1 MSSPFVELKEY
12 LDDLYPDLPLLPATE
27 LLDHIGVQELPTPPD
42 ISEGWSTA
50 LQFQETRTVAFP
62 GTDQVALLIA
72 EGEGGT
78 LQVQPGETLT
88 FTLED
93 VPLRLQIGED
103 LLQPMRRI
111 AGSNPPRYEE
121 DRSREAVVLSLG
133 TVSLGI
139 DAAGD
144 FDLNLAS
151 AVAVDAPVRIAGTD
165 AVIEGAQ
172 FFLDFSG
179 ENKCILFTWSTSNL
193 NRWLGQFSSLLADEG
208 SPVAATLALRV
219 LFGGGNTEV
228 RLDWSVEGVSRIF
241 SLPGLKVKTPDDAR
255 FSVLLTQ
262 EDGVHYLG
270 LVLTIDVPEGT
281 APADF
286 PQVEARST
294 FAWTRGDDANKE
306 RELQNDNA
314 RKSRK
319 ADDFDEA
326 LFRAIL
332 EVKETVSLVLMRVNL
347 ASIGLPTFFKQL
359 ASPLDE
365 LAVDAGSA
373 VLTAPTAFT
382 ADDLVSLDG
391 DTWNGLFR
399 VALDDALENF
409 QLPFLKQDD
418 PNDQFSQSIQI
429 RLPVDGD
436 SAPERFGTKIE
447 EGGENLYSFG
457 LAFSPAVEATLT
469 LQVTVNFGPFSLD
482 SEIDVIFNLEDFS
495 LRVEHSG
502 GLDFL
507 SPEPTLPAGGAKE
520 HMGLVWSFEGA
531 PTEDGRYRYFT
542 LATDKYAYE
551 LQQADGATF
560 TVAYTKASK
569 EPIEFIISNF
579 SLTPK
584 GISLVAEVSDEPV
597 RMNGIDT
604 RFRFNGSKLVVV
616 ENKISDFTL
625 AGSGPLP
632 PDLVGD
638 AMVDIALQFQQQDG
652 DLTLVAGGAQ
662 LRGNKLLDCKG
673 TRFQFSIDSLGLDF
687 VNENGFHLFFKLT
700 GQAQFVLAP
709 GDNPQGALAWLP
721 NIKIELIEAPLTG
734 DVSVLKDHIKFL
746 VELPKPKSFNFLGCF
761 EMELR
766 GIGFVPSA
774 DVFDGDAAMELTGQ
788 LRFAQGSGDTPDP
801 RTDYH
806 TLLIGLPEPGEI
818 LPRIHFKRIAVNINV
833 GAAFKMSGYVNFIEN
848 DLQEGF
854 EGEGSLDI
862 QGLPSFA
869 ASFAFMRVRRDEN
882 SAWLRAWF
890 IYLEV
895 RKFSLMIPVIQ
906 IYLREV
912 GLGFGYRYTIASIKA
927 ADRENDVRKLLAE
940 LKQLSRTQ
948 GDLSRVDRWAIDL
961 EDPGQDVRWTIV
973 LRAMI
978 SQTSGQPS
986 TIRYDEALEREL
998 ACLFLIDAII
1008 AFRSDLT
1015 FFMAARAWI
1024 HTNYNDWL
1032 RQPEI
1037 SEKPFFSGFVLLSA
1051 RQKRFLMHVASNR
1064 EGHIGDHPP
1073 LPDFTKQALQGIR
1086 FSATLLIE
1094 PGLVHFELGWPNMLG
1109 WDIEIGPLKVVNKGG
1124 FIFRVS
1130 TEEFVVG
1137 ISYLSR
1143 GLLDVE
1149 AGVDLGLVG
1158 VRVRAT
1164 AELSW
1169 GARLIAIFKR
1179 NIDKFYVYGAIGLEM
1194 RITLEIAFWIK
1205 IPLIFT
1211 TIKLDF
1217 RFSIGI
1223 GFTAAL
1229 EAAIISGNQLGIRGQ
1244 GTLSLSAMGHSL
1256 EFSASFAFNDG
1267 VVDTALAETRHVL
1280 DLGLEATDV
1289 EPVPGLGGPVS
1300 LETEYVA
1307 DASVGG
1313 GGGGFIS
1320 AAPHQPG
1327 GRMFGGFPE
1336 FGMMLSPE
1344 GDMGGGL
1351 ETADVRQPIFTVP
1364 GYTIFV
1370 LRDGDRDDWSHF
1382 VLLPSGERRINGSN
1396 EVARES
1402 GFLPAPPLNI
1412 RSSVEFLRDSLND
1425 GNLPVP
1431 LQALAAVIDETRYTL
1446 RDHDF
1451 IYWYGNG
1458 WDIVKEE
1465 DDYRVVYRVE
1475 RLGDERFDPFAR
1487 VRVQVQYLFTRQQI
1501 PLTNVQVPALIHGQL
1516 EYGELEQAVRE
1527 AVARQIDPAN
1537 VEAIARQL
1545 DVIGRWL
1552 PFGGSWR
1559 FDILYRATDPDLF
1572 FRVETEGAIVPIPWI
1587 PWGGLTR
1594 PEYAALSIR
1603 ISSEQVRDGRDLVT
1617 GEPIYL
1623 TSPDGIYA
1631 DIETIALSEGR
1642 LPDALRDA
1650 IADGEEEVAATIVR
1664 ADDHPDADWI
1674 ATVAEKRY
1682 LIKKVASKNVLDSIA
1697 MQLEVESDFT
1707 LLFPDTAS
1715 PFLEEL
1721 QQYNPET
1728 GTWEDRTDTMKA
1740 GASHSWRVAWDA
1752 PIYSAGEYETSSVDL
1767 TDEVAV
1773 KAENDRLANTQPKEV
1788 EILLG
1793 RYLNHAFELKPF
1805 ANDNGTNSEID
1816 QVIPVGDP
1824 ELTPFAEKRLEDER
1838 VYNPSDDAFEAA
1850 VRGALEQF
1858 EGSPYFKHDPNN
1870 EYERELK
1877 GAFRTDTTAYATESD
1892 AADAAQKWREQQY
1905 REQSVQ
1911 LRGMVIHDLVADL
1924 RDYVEDASRPNL
1936 DAEEDPEA
1944 TFNVKR
1950 SIAFQMGLVFRF
1962 KRTDLAELD
1971 VDDIEK
1977 GDWLDDLLPE
1987 TQPGHKLRLQQRIG
2001 PNTIKPDTGQSAH
2014 ANTFN
2019 IWQTNFNMNP
2029 PQFRR
2034 VQQYTSSSTIAITW
2048 DLAWPAPPR
2057 EDCTPAQAEP
2067 EHHLLHYWVVRRA
2080 LDGSER
2086 DVEYPVKNAEAIYQR
2101 VDDDG
2106 NTESTLTRL
2115 RPRFQ
2120 VVDHFNQET
2129 DEDLAELPE
2138 EGRSYLYTIT
2148 PIDFENRAGRPLTI
2162 IATRRPDAPP
2172 LVPADGLLRVTYYL
2186 DEDLLAASQA
2196 TKPTM
2201 PKIVVPDSVEVRW
2214 TDPGDQRTGMKVPV
2228 ASYWLIFRKEETLP
2242 VGSYGLDSE
2251 TQRPVGK
2258 SLPTSNARP
2267 LPNDI
2272 KIKLD
2277 FAAVALDTDSGE
2289 QVARIPL
2296 VDLIEAGVLPDAE
2309 YGEGWQPEAWRVFFQ
2324 TISVN
2329 NVPSALAPVG
2339 VALVALTPGVSEE
2352 EAVEERRPAELE
2364 WIAQPIKFP
2373 LLPPEDQRAIPGMA
2387 HFPMPTS
2394 AEERLGKSFANIQ
2407 YTEHPLGLRCVRF
2420 RWNQG
2425 PSSQPDYP
2433 LALNAGYKLLQL
2445 DIDAQ
2450 TTETFESDVNLG
2462 AALREIQDVQ
2472 MMPAENL
2479 LLLPGDTLTTSQWE
2493 AWYPST
2499 KKRLRTEEEKA
2510 ATRTQ
2515 NLLRPWYSWR
2525 ESVLEWPPE
2534 TLVNGMAPYLFR
2546 RIGGNIVRE
2555 KALHPYLQ
2563 ALIDELS
2570 RVFTVDL
2577 QSLPPIQPQDL
2588 EGFMDS
2594 TSTATDPY
2602 GWQVLQHMGLSVA
2615 LSLRDPQTGNLVT
2628 GDALL
2633 KNVRVAIVTAAL
2645 RLTVEQ
2651 YVLPR
2656 VAQANRDAC
2665 AETFTKTVLPEA
2677 AEKVNNGE
2685 NASLR
2690 DIVDSALAHQGLVDL
2705 AGGLL
2710 GDNGIDPIT
2719 LGLFDHLYA
2728 EVLFQPGRSVN
2739 LKPGEVTADSALA
2752 IMQISLRPVVRQ
2764 VLYYSR
2770 MHMKGAANSS
2780 VSVRIHTQITG
2791 QPPLTP
2797 ITFVNRADPASGQV
2811 QLDAD
2816 AKPAQRSITFPMDGQ
2831 TTLYFRSV
2839 RLPQVEVF
2847 LPLART
2853 NSFAAPAGL
2862 NGAARLEDAASGK
2875 VLVIEPAFSD
2885 LTQDVRQ
2892 RVIDALHEDDREA
2905 AQVLLSLAFEALHEV
2920 PPFWDGECTDND
2932 PLCYDNASTYFT
2944 APPDL
2949 AEVFSS
2955 PNDPRGGMFWAD
2967 MRNYLET
2974 LNGDDNPRIEL
2985 PAAAEDIEKLLGDFF
3000 AWSQRFFDHSG
3011 LFPDLMATPRRTA
3024 AGPWLVTAYPRAGSP
3039 AYASPD
3045 EGGRLKYDHIY
3056 EDKWAHN
3063 YRYYIQPY
3071 GRYDRL
3077 WHSYRQ
3083 SSALTETPYDDREL
3097 LQPLPDPEM
3106 GGLDVVIDRT
3116 QRVDAPLILSSRRLD
3131 AAAEPGVPVAP
3142 GSLWEVIIAQHPEQA
3157 LVERNQTLAR
3167 QIAFRQVAFTL
3178 LRRYAFEAWLPQFM
3192 DALTAQS
3199 ITDDFADIHV
3209 RTVQQET
3216 QPMIPSDYP
3225 ALPEHIDFDGEY
3237 TSEDVRSIGLPS
3249 RIGRFQQGA
3258 LVLQWDGLPF
3268 YYEHRLLTFAQTAS
3282 TVSRINQVTQRD
3294 FEYITPQLINDELQR
3309 DALTE
3314 GSDFEGRVEIEGLQP
3329 QTLSVRLQSVEV
3341 VLKRFWDSLPQS
3353 AKDRWPDEMP
3363 DPIDSEEPK
3372 RKFSSLPDLD
3382 VIYQIIE
3389 VLQGNVEVQVE
3400 VFNGLVDKIARRY
3413 QTRQLARAI
3422 IALPGADQKMLVPPP
3437 PEQTHG
3443 DYRFT
3448 LNLLRLTP
3456 VALESVEGAPPA
3468 ALQSSI
3474 LRIQND
3480 PRYFLAGAMTQA
3492 QFAAWMEWVGDSDAD
3507 RATIQAIYDSW
3518 TVQEPVSSV
3527 AEDFP
3532 SGDALVVRDD
3542 VIHLVWDATLADE
3555 APLSAAEREALET
3568 LEGDTAL
3575 LQAVQRLLKAID
3587 ADPTQPV
3594 YHETLPL
3601 PIEEIG
3607 GEGLPEN
3614 FSFQETEDGSF
3625 ELCFSGALFDEAY
3638 EEAIEALNE
3647 WAVLP
3652 ELRSAVDCLLE
3663 AVNQFTVAVDIE
3675 RTRPTS
3681 EEIPESL
3688 NEPLQ
3693 PTETGYK
3700 WDGDITDEALTELRE
3715 YAALEDFDR
3724 KDIQTT
3730 LNNLHTSLQR
3740 RAGLDVEI
3748 VPDDEGNTGIPEE
3761 LPDELTDRLIVVP
3774 GSDEANP
3781 RLRWQG
3787 ATPSDEQR
3795 EAISTLVTGN
3805 DTPFAVALTELLAR
3819 LDTMPSVQLPFG
3831 VDGAAFADF
3840 LANLPEEY
3848 SELVTRLEINSARRT
3863 ITWLAPAPTNA
3874 EWELIAALLQE
3885 DMPGRYDT
3893 ALRHLFAAVDAE
3905 AEMIFPPLPESPL
3918 EQVSVVDG
3926 QLVWQGRPHD
3936 EADLETLENMN
3947 ALADADFA
3955 AAVEALIA
3963 ALDDTELCCPVE
3975 IGIRGELPEEL
3986 IGKLMLTRTVLRY
3999 TGMMSHSEGQ
4009 GLLDQFEQP
4018 IDRNAIQR
4026 MYDKSAN
4033 PTINGRKMLIRTR
4046 RGSAVPSSMI
4056 SFTAKLLSPSD
4067 E

>member
-1 MSSPFVELKEY
+1 MSSPFVELKDY
-12 LDDLYPDLPLLPATE
+12 LGTLYPEPPPLPATD
-27 LLDHIGVQELPTPPD
+27 LLDFIEVQELPAPPD
-42 ISEGWSTA
+42 ILNEWETA
-50 LQFQETRTVAFP
+50 LQFQETRAFDFP

-72 EGEGGT
+72 EGDGGT
-78 LQVQPGETLT
+78 LEVVPGEIVT
-88 FTLED
+88 FSLVD
-93 VPLRLQIGED
+93 VPLRLQISAD

-111 AGSNPPRYEE
+111 AGSNPPRYED
-121 DRSREAVVLSLG
+121 DRSRETVVLNLG
-133 TVSLGI
+133 KITLGI
-139 DAAGD
+139 DAAGGFALD
-144 FDLNLAS
+144 FAA
-151 AVAVDAPVRIAGTD
+151 AVTLDAPMRIAGTD

-172 FFLDFSG
+172 FLLDFSG
-179 ENKCILFTWSTSNL
+179 ENKCILFQWSTDNL

-208 SPVAATLALRV
+208 APVSATIALRI
-219 LFGGGNTEV
+219 LFGGTPEI
-228 RLDWSVEGVSRIF
+228 RLDWSVSGNTARII
-241 SLPGLKVKTPDDAR
+241 SLPGLKVKTPQASR
-255 FSVLLTQ
+255 FSVLLT
-262 EDGVHYLG
+262 EEGGERYLG
-270 LVLTIDVPEGT
+270 LVLTVDVPDPN
-281 APADF
+281 ALPKI
-286 PQVEARST
+286 EARST
-294 FAWTRGDDANKE
+294 FAWTRGDGSSKE

-314 RKSRK
+314 RKSK
-319 ADDFDEA
+319 QADDFDEA
-326 LFRAIL
+326 LFRAVL
-332 EVKETVSLVLMRVNL
+332 ELRRSASLVLMRVNL
-347 ASIGLPTFFKQL
+347 ASVGLPTFFKQL
-359 ASPLDE
+359 ASPLPE
-365 LAVDAGSA
+365 LTVDAA
-373 VLTAPTAFT
+373 ADVLTAPSAFST
-382 ADDLVSLDG
+382 ADLQSLDG
-391 DTWNGLFR
+391 TTWNGKFL
-399 VALDDALENF
+399 VALNQALENF

-418 PNDQFSQSIQI
+418 PKDKFSQSIQI
-429 RLPVDGD
+429 KLPEQVNGSVPD
-436 SAPERFGTKIE
+436 RFGSLD
-447 EGGENLYSFG
+447 NDLYSFD
-457 LAFSPAVEATLT
+457 LAFSPAIEATLT

-495 LRVEHSG
+495 LRVDHSG

-507 SPEPTLPAGGAKE
+507 SPKPSLPPEGAKE

-551 LQQADGATF
+551 LQQAEGATF

-569 EPIEFIISNF
+569 EPIKFIISNF

-604 RFRFNGSKLVVV
+604 RFRFNGSKLVIV

-673 TRFQFSIDSLGLDF
+673 TRFQFSIDSIGLDF

-721 NIKIELIEAPLTG
+721 NIKIELVEAPLTG

-746 VELPKPKSFNFLGCF
+746 VELPKPKTFNFLGCF

-766 GIGFVPSA
+766 GIGFEPAA
-774 DVFDGDAAMELTGQ
+774 DVFDGDAAMRLTGQ

-806 TLLIGLPEPGEI
+806 TLVIGLPEPGDI
-818 LPRIHFKRIAVNINV
+818 MPRIHFERIAVNINI
-833 GAAFKMSGYVNFIEN
+833 GAAFKMGGYVNFIKN

-862 QGLPSFA
+862 QGLPSFS

-882 SAWLRAWF
+882 SSWLRAWF

-895 RKFSLMIPVIQ
+895 AEFSLMIPVIQ

-927 ADRENDVRKLLAE
+927 ADRESDVRKLLAE
-940 LKQLSRTQ
+940 LKKLSRTQ

-961 EDPGQDVRWTIV
+961 EEPGEDVRWTIV

-978 SQTSGQPS
+978 SQTSNQPS
-986 TIRYDEALEREL
+986 VIRYDAALEKDL

-1032 RQPEI
+1032 LEPEI
-1037 SEKPFFSGFVLLSA
+1037 HEKPFFSGFVLLSP
-1051 RQKRFLMHVASNR
+1051 RQKRFLAHVASNR

-1073 LPDFTKQALQGIR
+1073 LPDFTKKALQGVR

-1130 TEEFVVG
+1130 KEEFVIG

-1143 GLLDVE
+1143 GSLDID

-1158 VRVRAT
+1158 VRVRAY
-1164 AELSW
+1164 ADLSW

-1179 NIDKFYVYGAIGLEM
+1179 NADKFYVYGAIGLEM
-1194 RITLEIAFWIK
+1194 RIMLEIAFWIK
-1205 IPLIFT
+1205 IPLVFT

-1217 RFSIGI
+1217 RFSVGI

-1229 EAAIISGNQLGIRGQ
+1229 EAAIIGSNQLGIRGQ
-1244 GTLSLSAMGHSL
+1244 GTLALSAMGHSL
-1256 EFSASFAFNDG
+1256 QFSASFAFNDG
-1267 VVDTALAETRHVL
+1267 IVNKALDETKHVL

-1289 EPVPGLGGPVS
+1289 EPVPGLGDPLT

-1307 DASVGG
+1307 QVDVAPAGG
-1313 GGGGFIS
+1313 G
-1320 AAPHQPG
+1320 H
-1327 GRMFGGFPE
+1327 MFAGFPD
-1336 FGMMLSPE
+1336 FSPMLSPE
-1344 GDMGGGL
+1344 AEMGGGFRAAAL
-1351 ETADVRQPIFTVP
+1351 RDPEFTVP

-1370 LRDGDRDDWSHF
+1370 LRAADRDGWSHF
-1382 VLLPSGERRINGSN
+1382 VLLPSGERREKDADGEEKI
-1396 EVARES
+1396 VRET

-1412 RSSVEFLRDSLND
+1412 SSKVHYWRDDLNR
-1425 GNLPVP
+1425 GRLPVP
-1431 LQALAAVIDETRYTL
+1431 LQALDAVIEGNRYTL
-1446 RDHDF
+1446 ADKDY
-1451 IYWYGNG
+1451 IYPSSNG
-1458 WDIVKEE
+1458 WFIHERE
-1465 DDYRVVYRVE
+1465 SDYEIRYRVE
-1475 RLGDERFDPFAR
+1475 RDDEQKEPYAR
-1487 VRVQVQYLFTRQQI
+1487 LTVKVESLTVRRTQTLNDVQNPVG
-1501 PLTNVQVPALIHGQL
+1501 VPGMV
-1516 EYGELEQAVRE
+1516 EYDDLLLHVRD
-1527 AVARQIDPAN
+1527 AVAGWIFEQRARMGDAPGSLEEVKNGLHVTRREIPYGGIWSFDFFYPARN
-1537 VEAIARQL
+1537 WFYTVEIRTAS
-1545 DVIGRWL
+1545 WN
-1552 PFGGSWR
+1552 GG
-1559 FDILYRATDPDLF
+1559 
-1572 FRVETEGAIVPIPWI
+1572 IVPIPFPSDLPDI
-1587 PWGGLTR
+1587 FRPRFDVNVTIEKQVFVNGLDR
-1594 PEYAALSIR
+1594 NGQPH
-1603 ISSEQVRDGRDLVT
+1603 
-1617 GEPIYL
+1617 YL
-1623 TSPDGIYA
+1623 TEGEGIYA
-1631 DIETIALSEGR
+1631 DLQTAELAAGN
-1642 LPDALRDA
+1642 LPDSLKKAFPEDVEVESIVLA
-1650 IADGEEEVAATIVR
+1650 NGE
-1664 ADDHPDADWI
+1664 PDADWI
-1674 ATVAEKRY
+1674 ATIDGSRY
-1682 LIKKVASKNVLDSIA
+1682 LIQKITNKNPLDTMSLR
-1697 MQLEVESDFT
+1697 LEVQSDFM
-1707 LLFPDTAS
+1707 LHFPDTAS
-1715 PFLEEL
+1715 SFLQEL
-1721 QQYNPET
+1721 EQFNPEKGGWKDLT
-1728 GTWEDRTDTMKA
+1728 AIMQSGDKYP
-1740 GASHSWRVAWDA
+1740 WRVAWDA
-1752 PIYSAGEYETSSVDL
+1752 PIYSAGEYETSPIDP
-1767 TDEVAV
+1767 TNETAV
-1773 KAENDRLANTQPKEV
+1773 KAENNRLAKTQPDEV
-1788 EILLG
+1788 EIRLG
-1793 RYLNHAFELKPF
+1793 RYLNHAFQLKAF
-1805 ANDNGTNSEID
+1805 TNDSGGDEEVD

-1824 ELTPFAEKRLEDER
+1824 ELTAFAEKRLEDER
-1838 VYNPSDDAFEAA
+1838 VYNPSDDAFESA

-1892 AADAAQKWREQQY
+1892 AEDATQKRREQQY

-1924 RDYVEDASRPNL
+1924 RDYVEDASRPSL
-1936 DAEEDPEA
+1936 DGQEPAA
-1944 TFNVKR
+1944 TFDITR
-1950 SIAFQMGLVFRF
+1950 SIPFQMGLVFRF
-1962 KRTDLAELD
+1962 RRVNSTERD
-1971 VDDIEK
+1971 

-1987 TQPGHKLRLQQRIG
+1987 TQPEKKLQLQQRIN
-2001 PNTIKPDTGQSAH
+2001 PYSTNPSPTETI
-2014 ANTFN
+2014 ANPFN
-2019 IWQTNFNMNP
+2019 ILRTNFSANP

-2048 DLAWPAPPR
+2048 DLTWPAPPR
-2057 EDCTPAQAEP
+2057 EECTPAQAEP

-2101 VDDDG
+2101 VDDEG

-2129 DEDLAELPE
+2129 EDDLAALPE

-2172 LVPADGLLRVTYYL
+2172 LVPADGLLRVIYYL

-2214 TDPGDQRTGMKVPV
+2214 IDPGEKRTGSKIPV

-2251 TQRPVGK
+2251 TQRPAGK
-2258 SLPTSNARP
+2258 TLPTSNARP

-2277 FAAVALDTDSGE
+2277 FADVAQDKDTGE
-2289 QVARIPL
+2289 QIARIPL
-2296 VDLIEAGVLPDAE
+2296 VDLIDAGILPDAE
-2309 YGEGWQPEAWRVFFQ
+2309 FGEGWQPEAWRVFFQ

-2339 VALVALTPGVSEE
+2339 IALIALTPGVSEAI
-2352 EAVEERRPAELE
+2352 AVEERRPAELE
-2364 WIAQPIKFP
+2364 WLAQPIKFP

-2387 HFPMPTS
+2387 HFPMPIS
-2394 AEERLGKSFANIQ
+2394 AEERLGESFANIH
-2407 YTEHPLGLRCVRF
+2407 YTEHPLELRCVRF

-2433 LALNAGYKLLQL
+2433 LDLNAGYKLLQL

-2472 MMPAENL
+2472 MMPSESL

-2499 KKRLRTEEEKA
+2499 KQRLRTEEEKA

-2515 NLLRPWYSWR
+2515 NVLRPWYSWR

-2534 TLVNGMAPYLFR
+2534 TLIPGMKPNLFR
-2546 RIGGNIVRE
+2546 EVGGEIIRE
-2555 KALHPYLQ
+2555 QAIHPYLQ
-2563 ALIDELS
+2563 AIVDELS

-2577 QSLPPIQPQDL
+2577 QTLPPMQPQDL
-2588 EGFMDS
+2588 QGFMDS
-2594 TSTATDPY
+2594 TSKATDPY
-2602 GWQVLQHMGLSVA
+2602 GWKVLQHFGLSMA
-2615 LSLRDPQTGNLVT
+2615 LSLRDPQTGNLII

-2633 KNVRVAIVTAAL
+2633 KNVRIAIITAAL
-2645 RLTVEQ
+2645 QLTINQ
-2651 YVLPR
+2651 YIKPQLSP
-2656 VAQANRDAC
+2656 ADQADLTELCTR
-2665 AETFTKTVLPEA
+2665 TVLPEA
-2677 AEKVNNGE
+2677 VAKVTDGKNT
-2685 NASLR
+2685 ALR
-2690 DIVDSALAHQGLVDL
+2690 DIVDSALENEELVNL
-2705 AGGLL
+2705 AGDLL
-2710 GDNGIDPIT
+2710 GDNGIDPTT

-2739 LKPGEVTADSALA
+2739 LKPDDVAAGSALA
-2752 IMQISLRPVVRQ
+2752 IMQLSLRPVVRQ
-2764 VLYYSR
+2764 VLSYSR
-2770 MHMKGAANSS
+2770 MQMKGAANTSI
-2780 VSVRIHTQITG
+2780 SVRIHTQLAEQSPI
-2791 QPPLTP
+2791 TP

-2816 AKPAQRSITFPMDGQ
+2816 TKPAQRSITFPMDGQ

-2847 LPLART
+2847 LPLKKT
-2853 NSFAAPAGL
+2853 NKAAFTPPAGL
-2862 NGAARLEDAASGK
+2862 NGTAKIETWSSAD
-2875 VLVIEPAFSD
+2875 VLVIKPAFSD
-2885 LTQDVRQ
+2885 LPADVRQ
-2892 RVIDALHEDDREA
+2892 DVIKALHEDEREA
-2905 AQVLLSLAFEALHEV
+2905 AQVLLTLEFEELHEV
-2920 PPFWDGECTDND
+2920 PPFWDGECTDSN
-2932 PLCYDNASTYFT
+2932 PLCYDNAATYFT
-2944 APPDL
+2944 TPPDL

-2955 PNDPRGGMFWAD
+2955 PNDPRGGIFWAD
-2967 MRNYLET
+2967 TRRYLES
-2974 LNGDDNPRIEL
+2974 LNGNKGVTPKIEL
-2985 PAAAEDIEKLLGDFF
+2985 PTAAEDIEKLMGDFF

-3039 AYASPD
+3039 AYATPD

-3083 SSALTETPYDDREL
+3083 SSALSETPYDDREL

-3157 LVERNQTLAR
+3157 LIERNQTLAR

-3199 ITDDFADIHV
+3199 ITDDFADILV

-3216 QPMIPSDYP
+3216 QPTIPSDYP
-3225 ALPEHIDFDGEY
+3225 SLPEHIDFDGEY

-3268 YYEHRLLTFAQTAS
+3268 YYEHRLLTFAQTAN

-3309 DALTE
+3309 DAQTE
-3314 GSDFEGRVEIEGLQP
+3314 GIDFEGRVEIEGFQP
-3329 QTLSVRLQSVEV
+3329 QTLAVRLQSVEV
-3341 VLKRFWDSLPQS
+3341 TLKRFWDSLPQS

-3363 DPIDSEEPK
+3363 DSIDSTETK
-3372 RKFSSLPDLD
+3372 RKFSSLPDPD

-3389 VLQGNVEVQVE
+3389 VLQGNVEVQAE
-3400 VFNGLVDKIARRY
+3400 VFNGLNEASENRY
-3413 QTRQLARAI
+3413 QIRQLARAI
-3422 IALPGADQKMLVPPP
+3422 IALPDPDQKMIIPPAL
-3437 PEQTHG
+3437 EQIHG

-3448 LNLLRLTP
+3448 LNLLRLTAVQP
-3456 VALESVEGAPPA
+3456 ESVEGTPPD
-3468 ALQSSI
+3468 ALRSSV
-3474 LRIQND
+3474 LRIAND
-3480 PRYFLAGAMTQA
+3480 PRYFLVGAMTQA
-3492 QFAAWMEWVGDSDAD
+3492 QYGAWMEWVGDSDAD
-3507 RATIQAIYDSW
+3507 RATIQTIYDSW
-3518 TVQEPVSSV
+3518 TVQEPVSPV

-3532 SGDALVVRDD
+3532 RGEAFVIWDD
-3542 VIHLVWDATLADE
+3542 VIHLVWDATLSDE
-3555 APLSAAEREALET
+3555 APLSPAEREALRSI
-3568 LEGDTAL
+3568 EGDLAL
-3575 LQAVQRLLKAID
+3575 LQAVERLLDAID

-3594 YHETLPL
+3594 YHETLPI
-3601 PIEEIG
+3601 PIEEI
-3607 GEGLPEN
+3607 EPNGLPDN
-3614 FSFQETEDGSF
+3614 FSIQEMEDGSF
-3625 ELCFSGALFDEAY
+3625 LLCFSGSLFDAEYDETVA
-3638 EEAIEALNE
+3638 ALHD

-3652 ELRSAVDCLLE
+3652 ELRTAADCLLDAIE
-3663 AVNQFTVAVDIE
+3663 KGSVAVDLQ

-3681 EEIPESL
+3681 EEIPENL
-3688 NEPLQ
+3688 GEHLQ

-3700 WDGDITDEALTELRE
+3700 WDGDITEVSLAALTE
-3715 YAALEDFDR
+3715 YAALDDFAG

-3730 LNNLHTSLQR
+3730 LQNLHTSLTR
-3740 RAGLDVEI
+3740 RFGLDVKI
-3748 VPDDEGNTGIPEE
+3748 VPDDEGNTGIPDALPEE
-3761 LPDELTDRLIVVP
+3761 LTNSLIIVV
-3774 GSDEANP
+3774 GGDEANP

-3795 EAISTLVTGN
+3795 EVIDTLVTGI
-3805 DTPFAVALTELLAR
+3805 DTPFAEALRELLAR
-3819 LDTMPSVQLPFG
+3819 LDTLPSVQLPFG

-3848 SELVTRLEINSARRT
+3848 SELVTRLRLEVNAARQT

-3874 EWELIAALLQE
+3874 EWELIAALVQE
-3885 DMPGRYDT
+3885 EMLGRYEI

-3905 AEMIFPPLPESPL
+3905 AEMLFPPLPELPL
-3918 EQVSVVDG
+3918 EQVSIAEG
-3926 QLVWQGRPHD
+3926 QLVWTGRAHD
-3936 EADLETLENMN
+3936 AQDLETLDDMVS
-3947 ALADADFA
+3947 LADADFA
-3955 AAVEALIA
+3955 ASAEDLIA
-3963 ALDDTELCCPVE
+3963 KLEDTEWCCPVE
-3975 IGIRGELPEEL
+3975 IGVRNVPEEL
-3986 IGKLMLTRTVLRY
+3986 QGKLLLTRTLLRY
-3999 TGMMSHSEGQ
+3999 TGMMTQSEGQ
-4009 GLLDQFEQP
+4009 DLLDQFEQP
-4018 IDRNAIQR
+4018 MDRNAVQR
-4026 MYDKSAN
+4026 LYDQSAN

-4046 RGSAVPSSMI
+4046 RGSAAPSSMI